1 MSIEPSQQYRGVAYL
16 NSGYRR
22 GLDVLISLL
31 LFVPVHFVLALAWLA
46 ARLRGQTSF
55 LYIQER
61 IGRGGHSFRIY
72 KVRTIRINH
81 PSAQEFTHT
90 PNDLLPLGAFLR
102 RLRVDELPQIWNVLR
117 GEMSWIGPRP
127 EVPFHYH
134 QCAQAL
140 MGYEDR
146 QLVLPGITGW
156 AQINDLRG
164 EVQELEEMSRRV
176 KHDLY
181 YIEHWSLWFDVRI
194 ILATVLKIF
203 FSKKAW

>member
-1 MSIEPSQQYRGVAYL
+1 MISAEPSQEYRGVAYL

-22 GLDVLISLL
+22 GLDILISLV
-31 LFVPVHFVLALAWLA
+31 LFVPVHAVLALAWLA
-46 ARLRGQTSF
+46 VRLRGQTSF

-61 IGRGGHSFRIY
+61 IGRGGHPFRIY
-72 KVRTIRINH
+72 KVRTIRTNH

-156 AQINDLRG
+156 AQIQNPN
-164 EVQELEEMSRRV
+164 
-176 KHDLY
+176 
-181 YIEHWSLWFDVRI
+181 
-194 ILATVLKIF
+194 AT
-203 FSKKAW
+203 AEDNEACCR

>member
-1 MSIEPSQQYRGVAYL
+1 MISAEPSQEYRGVAYL

-22 GLDVLISLL
+22 GLDILISLV
-31 LFVPVHFVLALAWLA
+31 LFVPVHAVLALAWLA
-46 ARLRGQTSF
+46 VRLRGQTSF

-61 IGRGGHSFRIY
+61 IGRGGHPFSIY
-72 KVRTIRINH
+72 KVRTIRTNH

-102 RLRVDELPQIWNVLR
+102 RWRIDELPQIWNVLR
-117 GEMSWIGPRP
+117 GQMSWIGPRP

-146 QLVLPGITGW
+146 QLVLPGIT
-156 AQINDLRG
+156 
-164 EVQELEEMSRRV
+164 
-176 KHDLY
+176 
-181 YIEHWSLWFDVRI
+181 
-194 ILATVLKIF
+194 
-203 FSKKAW
+203 